1 MILLETWTE
10 QILRPILEDMQNGI
24 GSAFGLSLTT
34 ATRTL
39 EVFNNPIWKH
49 VSTIANALT
58 EGGALVILLIL
69 MCIDLTGKLLT
80 VDGDGEARFRMF
92 VMAGVKFGM
101 MWAAFKVTRLILAG
115 VYHFFNN
122 LAVAT
127 RTLLGEEKPTS
138 GELNTFLE
146 AVKDLDWL
154 GQTLLVVL
162 MLIAWLVYRGACL
175 AGIALIVMRFIKL
188 YIYDSFSPVPMAM
201 LASDHSRSFGINFIR
216 NYAATA
222 LQAFVIV
229 FAVGVYQILS
239 SQWGQ
244 NAIPSLEGGGVA
256 AAFSLGASY
265 IFMGIMLG
273 MLLLGSG
280 KIASELLGG

>member
-24 GSAFGLSLTT
+24 GSAFGLSLTSATT
-34 ATRTL
+34 AL

-58 EGGALVILLIL
+58 EGGALVVLLIL
-69 MCIDLTGKLLT
+69 LCIDLTGKLLT

-92 VMAGVKFGM
+92 VATGVKFGM
-101 MWAAFKVTRLILAG
+101 MWAAFKVTRFFLAG
-115 VYHFFNN
+115 IYHFFNS

-127 RTLLGEEKPTS
+127 RNLLATEKPS
-138 GELNTFLE
+138 AADLGSFLE

-188 YIYDSFSPVPMAM
+188 YIYESFSPVPMAM
-201 LASDHSRSFGINFIR
+201 LISDHTRSFGINFIR
-216 NYAATA
+216 SYAAAA

-229 FAVGVYQILS
+229 FAVGIYQILS
-239 SQWGQ
+239 SKWGE

-265 IFMGIMLG
+265 IFMGIVLG